1 MIRPLARPR
10 PLEFQTLPILD
21 RKTILSSKMAG
32 AVFVS
37 VALNFK
43 CS

>member
-1 MIRPLARPR
+1 MIRPLARPKL
-10 PLEFQTLPILD
+10 LEFQTVPILD
-21 RKTILSSKMAG
+21 WKTILSSKMTG
-32 AVFVS
+32 AIFVS